1 MGDEHNP
8 FTLSVR
14 WVPNIGVD
22 RAELRVV
29 GAYRAHTR
37 LSLAAEWNPGESE
50 LLPNF
55 NFAPSLPGE
64 HLPGVGLMVGTSS
77 DRIGTPDGR
86 AWFSAAT
93 LDPKAWGWEDSPLT
107 GYLGASYGEWAN
119 DTRAIGG
126 LTWSL
131 RDHLSAGLQHDGE
144 NIHGIVS
151 LNPALFTGEVSRWS
165 LDLLLIEQDGSH
177 TAGVTISTRF

>member
-1 MGDEHNP
+1 MP

-14 WVPNIGVD
+14 SVPNIGVD
-22 RAELRVV
+22 RAEVRVV
-29 GAYRAHTR
+29 GAYRAHQR

-55 NFAPSLPGE
+55 NLAPSLPGE

-86 AWFSAAT
+86 AWFAAAT
-93 LDPKAWGWEDSPLT
+93 LDPQAWGWEDAPVN
-107 GYLGASYGEWAN
+107 GYLGASYGTWAN

-126 LTWSL
+126 VTYQVM
-131 RDHLSAGLQHDGE
+131 HNLSAGVQHDGE
-144 NIHGIVS
+144 NIHGIIS
-151 LNPALFTGEVSRWS
+151 LTPALFTGEPSRWS

-177 TAGVTISTRF
+177 TAGFTISTRF